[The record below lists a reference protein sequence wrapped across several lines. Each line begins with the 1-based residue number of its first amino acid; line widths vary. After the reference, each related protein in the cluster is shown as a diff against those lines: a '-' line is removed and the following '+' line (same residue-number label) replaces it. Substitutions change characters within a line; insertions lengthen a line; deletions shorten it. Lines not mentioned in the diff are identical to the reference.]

1 MQRALHFLWLF
12 VLTKGQITI
21 DSDLW
26 LVEAKEKYIK
36 RSFLCYLIKTQ
47 WQKDNISM
55 LMCPKRPHFTRPWH
69 NFCGRFFK
77 WDAHLLPWSLKKP
90 LMLSGLWFLWNN
102 NFKDLWSFFL
112 GKFALHLSNYMFV
125 ASVMFHGNHPFH
137 LNFSSTSCC

>member
-1 MQRALHFLWLF
+1 METQPSASQCDVHCTSCGPF

-69 NFCGRFFK
+69 NLCGRF
-77 WDAHLLPWSLKKP
+77 
-90 LMLSGLWFLWNN
+90 
-102 NFKDLWSFFL
+102 
-112 GKFALHLSNYMFV
+112 
-125 ASVMFHGNHPFH
+125 
-137 LNFSSTSCC
+137 LNAMRTYYRGH